1 MYSFFNFSST
11 FVGLQASFIF
21 FTFAPGTN
29 YVKNMYY
36 NFNLYLIRSPLAR
49 IIFISFCY
57 LIWSSYFKVVY
68 CATTDDQID
77 FGNLPD
83 EVLMLTLQETFKHLS
98 IAEANETYLNMLQ
111 IAAESGALQETPE
124 ESVGVEDP
132 TISRWTRLFLFIG
145 FSVAGILIFR
155 YGPFLFDAVPY
166 DEVLDAFLY
175 VTSDRL
181 ASMACELCHNPLTRK
196 AMITYLQDNFT
207 NPVPAE
213 LPVPPTS
220 SV

>member
-1 MYSFFNFSST
+1 VYSFFNFSST
-11 FVGLQASFIF
+11 FVGLQASFIY

-57 LIWSSYFKVVY
+57 LIWSIYFKVVY
-68 CATTDDQID
+68 CATIDDQVD
-77 FGNLPD
+77 FRNLSD

-98 IAEANETYLNMLQ
+98 IAQANSTYLDMLQ
-111 IAAESGALQETPE
+111 IAAEAGVQETPE
-124 ESVGVEDP
+124 ESVVVEDP
-132 TISRWTRLFLFIG
+132 TTSRWTRLFLFIG
-145 FSVAGILIFR
+145 LSVAGILIFR
-155 YGPFLFDAVPY
+155 YGPFIFDAVPY
-166 DEVLDAFLY
+166 DYVLEAFLY

-181 ASMACELCHNPLTRK
+181 ASMACELCHNPLTRNT
-196 AMITYLQDNFT
+196 MITYLENNFT
-207 NPVPAE
+207 IEVPVE

-220 SV
+220 SI